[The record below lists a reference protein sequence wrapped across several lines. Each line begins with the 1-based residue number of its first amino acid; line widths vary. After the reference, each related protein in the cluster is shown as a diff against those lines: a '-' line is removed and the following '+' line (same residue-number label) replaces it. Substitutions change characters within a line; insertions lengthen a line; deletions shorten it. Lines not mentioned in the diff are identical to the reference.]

1 MGMSKESWAKLQYK
15 VAPFKGSKTHLKV
28 AKIRPKRK
36 EDPFGS

>member
-1 MGMSKESWAKLQYK
+1 MSKESWAKLQYK